1 MSIYDPSEEEAGC
14 MLLALALEQQQQH
27 GHLALLGHH
36 LPLSMPIPLG
46 WFSLEMAPR
55 LETAA
60 AGRGT
65 TGGFSDE
72 VPYFGHVL

>member
-1 MSIYDPSEEEAGC
+1 MSIYDLSEEEAGC

-60 AGRGT
+60 AGSGT

-72 VPYFGHVL
+72 VPYCGHVL